1 VSAVLASPAAKE
13 SQMDSV
19 RALQHA
25 ASPGSGTRRRPQAA
39 PGAYRPTRQQKGAT
53 KMIFE
58 VWPSCSSAGTR
69 NFEARARTP
78 QSSARGGGHLRGTST
93 TRSAAVTGNRER
105 VGTWNAAPTSA
116 HRKTPPSG
124 THQSNDPH
132 DDPHDAHR
140 ADPNVQHLQAQTIRS
155 EAALV
160 VSTIDRT
167 SGFTFLAYVELN
179 PITVG
184 ARVTA
189 CGPNRHKAL
198 AAQERSCISRDQ
210 HTNGQPG

>member
-58 VWPSCSSAGTR
+58 VWPSCPSAGTR

-93 TRSAAVTGNRER
+93 TRSAAVTGNRGGWER
-105 VGTWNAAPTSA
+105 GMRLQHRRIERRHRVAPTN
-116 HRKTPPSG
+116 RMTRTTTPTTPIGLIRMSNIYRLKPFVLRRPWWYRRSTALQDSPSWP
-124 THQSNDPH
+124 TW
-132 DDPHDAHR
+132 R
-140 ADPNVQHLQAQTIRS
+140 
-155 EAALV
+155 
-160 VSTIDRT
+160 
-167 SGFTFLAYVELN
+167 
-179 PITVG
+179 
-184 ARVTA
+184 
-189 CGPNRHKAL
+189 
-198 AAQERSCISRDQ
+198 
-210 HTNGQPG
+210 

>member
-1 VSAVLASPAAKE
+1 
-13 SQMDSV
+13 MG
-19 RALQHA
+19 H
-25 ASPGSGTRRRPQAA
+25 RRHDP
-39 PGAYRPTRQQKGAT
+39 RQ
-53 KMIFE
+53 
-58 VWPSCSSAGTR
+58 
-69 NFEARARTP
+69 
-78 QSSARGGGHLRGTST
+78 LR
-93 TRSAAVTGNRER
+93 VTVR

-167 SGFTFLAYVELN
+167 SGFTFLAYVEVN